1 MLLDSSSELPSP
13 LICQGV
19 VHESRGVNCRGVNDQ
34 DNNTRRPCPS
44 TSAESAAQFVITNS
58 WQSSGFASSYYQ
70 DQLISVCIVGRL
82 STSTRQIREVEGFLL
97 SIDTIILEG
106 RPPNDNTKTSV
117 VVARRRRV
125 RQQPQANAG
134 TNVRG
139 LVGLWLTKPPAW
151 IW

>member
-1 MLLDSSSELPSP
+1 MR
-13 LICQGV
+13 V
-19 VHESRGVNCRGVNDQ
+19 VGWIAEGVNDQ
-34 DNNTRRPCPS
+34 DNNSRRPCPSSS

-58 WQSSGFASSYYQ
+58 WHFSGFTSSYYQ
-70 DQLISVCIVGRL
+70 HQLIAVCVEGRL
-82 STSTRQIREVEGFLL
+82 STSTRQTEKRKGILL
-97 SIDTIILEG
+97 SIDTIMLDG

-139 LVGLWLTKPPAW
+139 LVGFRLTKPPAW